1 MHHVESPSPHEF
13 VVVDRPQPGRW
24 LLVAVRVRPGAAF
37 TGGAVV
43 GGENR
48 NLQAFASAPP
58 WVPTAAPVILH
69 ASARWNHQLTGL
81 SVRAVTTAPS
91 GARQAVAFS
100 DDEPDRR
107 GTGDYQGVY
116 QPTENG
122 RHRAVVTIAGS
133 PAASIADPVGRLN
146 HSETGT
152 IDTDPGRAVLR
163 PPDRGELRRRRPR
176 EARGTGAGEAV
187 ADRAAP
193 APAGQAGVSPA
204 QTPVQALRQD
214 HLLRVMAG
222 RPGPARRGWSVGRPV
237 DEVRSVAG
245 SEPASGG
252 RTSLGRMVGQGWA
265 LWLAGFLA
273 LAVGVALL
281 VNPGAELRLVRWLVG
296 LFLAGWGL
304 LRLVH
309 AARASRRERTW
320 LVLSGL
326 AALVAGIVVLAWP
339 NVTVTA
345 LLYILV
351 LGGLSLAAVD
361 IVGALVNRRRDPGW
375 WLSLLRGAGTLLLVL
390 VLLVWPDETL
400 NVVRVL
406 AAVLLILWGAST
418 LGEAFQ
424 SPVRDNAY
432 RRELDQNVRRII

>member
-1 MHHVESPSPHEF
+1 M
-13 VVVDRPQPGRW
+13 
-24 LLVAVRVRPGAAF
+24 
-37 TGGAVV
+37 
-43 GGENR
+43 
-48 NLQAFASAPP
+48 
-58 WVPTAAPVILH
+58 
-69 ASARWNHQLTGL
+69 
-81 SVRAVTTAPS
+81 
-91 GARQAVAFS
+91 
-100 DDEPDRR
+100 
-107 GTGDYQGVY
+107 
-116 QPTENG
+116 
-122 RHRAVVTIAGS
+122 
-133 PAASIADPVGRLN
+133 
-146 HSETGT
+146 
-152 IDTDPGRAVLR
+152 
-163 PPDRGELRRRRPR
+163 
-176 EARGTGAGEAV
+176 
-187 ADRAAP
+187 
-193 APAGQAGVSPA
+193 
-204 QTPVQALRQD
+204 
-214 HLLRVMAG
+214 
-222 RPGPARRGWSVGRPV
+222 
-237 DEVRSVAG
+237 AG
-245 SEPASGG
+245 SEPAPAG
-252 RTSLGRMVGQGWA
+252 RSSLGRSVGQGWA

-273 LAVGVALL
+273 LAVGVSLL
-281 VNPGAELRLVRWLVG
+281 VNPGADLRLVRWLVG
-296 LFLAGWGL
+296 LLLAGWGL

-309 AARASRRERTW
+309 AARASRSERTW